1 MLHHALS
8 GFLRVSLI
16 SRCDKVVP
24 EKLFRRRIL
33 RDTPAIGSSVSVLH
47 IDEIRDADIAL
58 HLQPRDAR
66 LKTGVAVLA
75 VVQSLFQPFG
85 KHPAFTGYGFITDCI
100 VVVVRSDI
108 VLSRLQSAFMPVRPT
123 PLQNCVG
130 YDMAV
135 PI

>member
-1 MLHHALS
+1 MPNRNARRS
-8 GFLRVSLI
+8 SCSSTKTEIRCVQ
-16 SRCDKVVP
+16 SRCIH
-24 EKLFRRRIL
+24 ESGRL
-33 RDTPAIGSSVSVLH
+33 
-47 IDEIRDADIAL
+47 AL

-66 LKTGVAVLA
+66 LKTGVAALA

-100 VVVVRSDI
+100 VVVVHSDI